1 MSKLSEIARA
11 IKPEGAY
18 RYRVIVLC
26 FLAASTFWF
35 FNALNE
41 DYSATVRYPLEF
53 IYDFEKYV
61 AVDELPQDIQLN
73 VSGLG
78 WNLLRNNLGIKVT
91 PIRVPLENPLEIKK
105 ISGSA
110 MPVFLADQLNEF
122 DLNFVITDTLN
133 IHIDLRGDRLINV
146 AIDSSLIDLEN
157 DYRIVSLL
165 SISPDTIRLYGPVD
179 VLNEL
184 PDTIALNLPQRDID
198 EDYEEIIPVTIN
210 HSKAGLLSRNPPT
223 VAVGFTVSEFTKSSR
238 LVGISSVGFPEN
250 SELVPAD
257 ITINYVIPVEDAG
270 NIDINQFEIIAE
282 YEKLNPSDSTVIP
295 SLSRVPE
302 TVIDVTLDS
311 TVIKVVYN
319 E

>member
-146 AIDSSLIDLEN
+146 AIDCSLIDLEN

-179 VLNEL
+179 
-184 PDTIALNLPQRDID
+184 A
-198 EDYEEIIPVTIN
+198 
-210 HSKAGLLSRNPPT
+210 
-223 VAVGFTVSEFTKSSR
+223 
-238 LVGISSVGFPEN
+238 
-250 SELVPAD
+250 
-257 ITINYVIPVEDAG
+257 
-270 NIDINQFEIIAE
+270 
-282 YEKLNPSDSTVIP
+282 
-295 SLSRVPE
+295 
-302 TVIDVTLDS
+302 
-311 TVIKVVYN
+311 
-319 E
+319 

>member
-146 AIDSSLIDLEN
+146 AVDSSLIDLEN
-157 DYRIVSLL
+157 DYRIVSPL
-165 SISPDTIRLYGPVD
+165 SISPETIRLYGPVS

-184 PDTIALNLPQRDID
+184 PDTIVLNLPQRDID

-223 VAVGFTVSEFTKSSR
+223 VAVGFTVSEFTNSSR
-238 LVGISSVGFPEN
+238 LVGITPVGFPEN
-250 SELVPAD
+250 SELVPKD
-257 ITINYVIPVEDAG
+257 ITINYVLPVEDAG
-270 NIDINQFEIIAE
+270 NININQFEVIAE
-282 YEKLNPSDSTVIP
+282 YEKLNPADSTVIP
-295 SLSRVPE
+295 SLHRIPE
-302 TVIDVTLDS
+302 TVVDVTLDS
-311 TVIKVVYN
+311 TVIKVVYS

>member
-157 DYRIVSLL
+157 DYRIVSPL

>member
-1 MSKLSEIARA
+1 MPDSIA
-11 IKPEGAY
+11 
-18 RYRVIVLC
+18 V
-26 FLAASTFWF
+26 
-35 FNALNE
+35 
-41 DYSATVRYPLEF
+41 
-53 IYDFEKYV
+53 
-61 AVDELPQDIQLN
+61 
-73 VSGLG
+73 
-78 WNLLRNNLGIKVT
+78 
-91 PIRVPLENPLEIKK
+91 
-105 ISGSA
+105 
-110 MPVFLADQLNEF
+110 
-122 DLNFVITDTLN
+122 
-133 IHIDLRGDRLINV
+133 
-146 AIDSSLIDLEN
+146 
-157 DYRIVSLL
+157 
-165 SISPDTIRLYGPVD
+165 
-179 VLNEL
+179 
-184 PDTIALNLPQRDID
+184 NLPQRDID

-295 SLSRVPE
+295 SLIRVPE

>member
-157 DYRIVSLL
+157 DYQIVSPL

>member
-146 AIDSSLIDLEN
+146 AIDCSLIDLEN

-295 SLSRVPE
+295 SLIRVPE